1 MNPIFY
7 LIDMVCSVIFWLVI
21 VSVILSWL
29 VAFNVVNTRNPL
41 MKRIC
46 DGVNS
51 LAERLYAPIRKVI
64 PTVFGGMD
72 ISPVIVL
79 ILLQLVK
86 YTMWWLSVRFGL

>member
-7 LIDMVCSVIFWLVI
+7 LISIICTLIFWLVI

-29 VAFNVVNTRNPL
+29 IAFNVVNTRNPL

-46 DGVNS
+46 DGINS
-51 LAERLYAPIRKVI
+51 LAERLYAPIRKVM

-79 ILLQLVK
+79 VLLQLIQ
-86 YTMWWLSVRFGL
+86 YTMAWLSIRFGL